1 MDWNSLNNSAI
12 IKEIGKR
19 VRTYRLRK
27 KITQQKLA
35 DRAGVSLYTVAQIE
49 NGKSVSLSMFIPVL
63 RVLRLLDNLE
73 LLVPEIGPS
82 PVEMIKQKGKIP
94 QRIRPKK
101 QE

>member
-12 IKEIGKR
+12 IEEIGKR

-27 KITQQKLA
+27 KITQQELA
-35 DRAGVSLYTVAQIE
+35 DRAGISLYTVAQIE
-49 NGKSVSLSMFIPVL
+49 QGKSVSLSMFIPVL

-73 LLVPEIGPS
+73 LLLPEIGPS

-94 QRIRPKK
+94 QRIRPQK
-101 QE
+101 